1 MKKLLM
7 MIVAALCVALSMT
20 AVADLPSGYRQL
32 DYVDTDGSTW
42 VNTLFTP
49 DCTNAVEFK
58 ASVPASDVMMML
70 YCSRKAM
77 TGSDKRT
84 YSLALN
90 IDGTPRF
97 DYRKSQFS
105 PSHPVTD
112 GVPHTF
118 CVYPYP
124 EDWYAI
130 SCTIDGEQVGY
141 YKPENEN
148 PFTPE
153 ANAHFCLFGAYE
165 GELNDST
172 DVSYLATCRF
182 YHFKVWDTKEKENLV
197 CHIIPVYGETEHAV
211 GLYDLVAG
219 RFLPAHGGT
228 IAAPKVVLS
237 SLELSE
243 NEDWTSVP
251 VMIADGATVDLNG
264 HDLAVAS
271 VGTNAVSALNVGY
284 QDIAYVTGTGNQTI
298 PITGFRLPST
308 AKVEMKVNFSNLAGT
323 QLLFASRGGMKATT
337 YTAMSIGTYFRFDL
351 DVDKSDGTVGEAKST
366 TAPEV
371 NRDYDFVFDGSAR
384 SWTIN
389 GVAQPGLPE
398 TSDFTG
404 GNDLTILGG
413 TSGSFASC
421 RLYYFTVT
429 TNDVTILDL
438 RPVRRISDGAV
449 GLYDSVGNSF
459 YVSSTETVLLAPVDV
474 PKFTNSCETASVLNV
489 GQGLIPGY
497 TVVDRIFSTTKGA
510 RIDTGYVPVSTD
522 RMEMRTCYSQ
532 DPATLFFFCSRTQ
545 MKGATDQFSVLLT
558 ANALR
563 FDFRDTQYNYYKAD
577 HTTKFPDRDEPFT
590 VAIDGNAKSC
600 YLDGDFINE
609 YLQNDFTPT
618 ANLVLFASHENGKN
632 FNNHPIGSI
641 YWFKVTGADGT
652 LKLDMVPAV
661 RNQDNVAGLYDRVRH
676 RFYPSASETAFTAG
690 TQVGDGKLYIDVDG
704 AFAGSEI
711 AGNITLVKKGEK
723 AFDGGGMSLATT
735 LRPEAGTVG
744 GVVLQDGATLD
755 LSALSETFSLD
766 DNAVSFANGASIT
779 IDLGSR
785 TASSRSPL
793 VSWTVPPANLGTLK
807 FIRAAGATRGFVV
820 KSDGIYLAP
829 KGLIISFF

>member
-20 AVADLPSGYRQL
+20 AVADLPPGYRQL

-58 ASVPASDVMMML
+58 ASVPASDVKVML

-77 TGSDKRT
+77 TGSDRRT

-90 IDGTPRF
+90 INGTPRF
-97 DYRKSQFS
+97 DYRNSTWDVGQ
-105 PSHPVTD
+105 PVTD

-118 CVYPYP
+118 CVYPFP

-130 SCTIDGEQVGY
+130 SCMIDGEAIRYCKAQ
-141 YKPENEN
+141 NEN

-153 ANAHFCLFGAYE
+153 SNAHFCLFGAYT

-172 DVSYLATCRF
+172 AVSSFATCRF
-182 YHFKVWDTKEKENLV
+182 YHFKVWDNKEKENLV
-197 CHIIPVYGETEHAV
+197 CHIVPVYGETEHAV

-228 IAAPKVVLS
+228 LAAPKVVLS
-237 SLELSE
+237 DLELSE

-271 VGTNAVSALNVGY
+271 VGTNAVSALNPCY
-284 QDIAYVTGTGNQTI
+284 QDIGYITATGGEVI
-298 PITGFRLPST
+298 RIDGFKLPGT
-308 AKVEMKVNFSNLAGT
+308 AKVETKFRPALVTGSQFLFS
-323 QLLFASRGGMKATT
+323 SRTKANSNAYSAVITGSKIRFDFNNQQT
-337 YTAMSIGTYFRFDL
+337 SSNTILTNEVDYTA
-351 DVDKSDGTVGEAKST
+351 
-366 TAPEV
+366 
-371 NRDYDFVFDGSAR
+371 VFDGTTPNPTWSV
-384 SWTIN
+384 N
-389 GVAQPGLPE
+389 GVAE
-398 TSDFTG
+398 NTHDATSNNFTG
-404 GNDLTILGG
+404 GSDLCIFERT
-413 TSGSFASC
+413 TASTDFLFTG
-421 RLYYFTVT
+421 RLYYFIVT
-429 TNDVTILDL
+429 TNGVTAYDL

-449 GLYDSVGNSF
+449 GLYDRVGNGF
-459 YVSSTETVLLAPVDV
+459 YPSGTATAVQAPVDV

-497 TVVDRIFSTTKGA
+497 TVVDRIISSSDAFIK
-510 RIDTGYVPVSTD
+510 TGFIPAATD
-522 RMEMRTCYSQ
+522 RLEMKASLSNVSNTYG
-532 DPATLFFFCSRTQ
+532 LFCSR
-545 MKGATDQFSVLLT
+545 KDQTSEMF
-558 ANALR
+558 NALFTTGGVR
-563 FDFRDTQYNYYKAD
+563 FDFNANKAGQK
-577 HTTKFPDRDEPFT
+577 TTSFKPEVDEVFT
-590 VAIDGNAKSC
+590 VALDGNEKAC
-600 YLDGDFINE
+600 YTNGAVAATFAS
-609 YLQNDFTPT
+609 NDFTPT
-618 ANLVLFASHENGKN
+618 ATVYLFALHANNGSSSA
-632 FNNHPIGSI
+632 PAPGSI
-641 YWFKVTGADGT
+641 YWFKVRGADGT
-652 LKLDMVPAV
+652 LKVDMVPAV

-676 RFYPSASETAFTAG
+676 RFYPSASGTDFTAG

-755 LSALSETFSLD
+755 LSALSEAFSLD
-766 DNAVSFANGASIT
+766 DNAISFADGAT
-779 IDLGSR
+779 IYVDVGSR
-785 TASSRSPL
+785 KTRASTPV
-793 VSWTVPPANLGTLK
+793 VSWTAAPSNIGGLRFRVIANGKEHKLSVQDDGLYYLGSG
-807 FIRAAGATRGFVV
+807 IVIFVM
-820 KSDGIYLAP
+820 
-829 KGLIISFF
+829 